1 MLLCNLMKDMWK
13 VARKSSEVKMEMED
27 VYMKQTGVYQL
38 FYSALFNGDDDNLQ
52 ESVAMG
58 GEPGRRVGT
67 RSLQNL

>member
-1 MLLCNLMKDMWK
+1 
-13 VARKSSEVKMEMED
+13 MEMED
-27 VYMKQTGVYQL
+27 AYMKQAGVYQL
-38 FYSALFNGDDDNLQ
+38 FYSALFDGDDDNLQ